1 METLN
6 LNVESRTETGKGAMK
21 RLRSSGLIPGVVYS
35 EGKEAHPVSLVER
48 EYLRVVEGKSS
59 TQLFE
64 FTSNVEA
71 LKGVLVLVKDVQR
84 EPIKDK
90 IVHVD
95 FLSLHAGHRVTL
107 TVHIEFVGESQ
118 AVKQGAAILNISA
131 HEIEIECLPRE
142 IPEKVIVDI
151 SKLAVGDSVHA
162 SDIALPEGVV
172 LKSDP
177 KLNIVSA
184 IEPKEEEVKPVV
196 EAAAAPVAAA
206 EPAKTES

>member
-1 METLN
+1 METLT
-6 LNVESRTETGKGAMK
+6 LNVETRSETGKGAMK
-21 RLRSSGLIPGVVYS
+21 RLRSTGFIPGVVYS
-35 EGKEAHPVSLVER
+35 EGKEALAVSLIER
-48 EYLRVVEGKSS
+48 EYMRVVEGKSS

-71 LKGVLVLVKDVQR
+71 LKGVLVLVKEVQR

-95 FLSLHAGHRVTL
+95 FLSLKAGHRITL
-107 TVHIEFVGESQ
+107 TVHIEFVGESL
-118 AVKQGAAILNISA
+118 AVKQGAAILNIST

-142 IPEKVIVDI
+142 IPQNVVVDI
-151 SKLAVGDSVHA
+151 SKLSVGDSVHA
-162 SDIALPEGVV
+162 SDITLPEGVV

-196 EAAAAPVAAA
+196 EAAAPAAAA